1 MNYNRNE
8 KIRQIT
14 EETLIVGID
23 IAKKKHVA
31 RAQDDRGIDLGK
43 RLVFENNISG
53 FERLI
58 NWASDMKSTHKKS
71 KLMLG
76 VEPTGHYW
84 LNLAYYIR
92 AKDIPI
98 VVVNPMHVKR
108 IKEVDDN
115 SPSKNDTKDA
125 RVIAQMVKDGRYSI
139 PNLLEGVY
147 AELRQ
152 GMKVRDQLS
161 QDVQILSGRIDNWL
175 DRYFPEF
182 TAVFSKWSGKAALST
197 LEHFPLPSDIKSMTA
212 SAIVAQWR
220 EAVKGAVGL
229 KKAEQLLAA
238 ARHPGGLTIGLRMAR
253 REIEDLIDQYH
264 RLQEKLEA
272 VDSDIEELLQEIPG
286 TDQMLAIKG
295 VNVLTV
301 AAFYAEVGD
310 ITNYQSPRQIQSLAG
325 LSLRRHESGK
335 YKGQT
340 KISKRGRKRLRR
352 ALYLAVRPMVA
363 NNTSF
368 KALHDYY
375 TTRRDHPLKKQE
387 SLIALCNKLIR
398 VLFVIGKKQCA
409 FDGEKMLQDMPQMT
423 MQKAA

>member
-8 KIRQIT
+8 KIKQIT

-43 RLVFENNISG
+43 RLVFENNING

-58 NWASDMKSTHKKS
+58 NWAYDMMSTHEKS

-84 LNLAYYIR
+84 LNLAYYVR

-161 QDVQILSGRIDNWL
+161 QDVQIISGRIDNWL

-182 TAVFSKWSGKAALST
+182 TTVFSKWSGKAALYS
-197 LEHFPLPSDIKSMTA
+197 LEHFPLPTDIKTLTA
-212 SAIVAQWR
+212 SEIVTQWR

-229 KKAEQLLAA
+229 KKAEQLLVTAQ
-238 ARHPGGLTIGLRMAR
+238 HSGGLTVGLRMAR
-253 REIEDLIDQYH
+253 REIKDLIDQYH

-272 VDSDIEELLQEIPG
+272 VDKDIEQLLRDIPG
-286 TDQMLAIKG
+286 ADEMVAIKG

-301 AAFYAEVGD
+301 AAFFAEVGD
-310 ITNYQSPRQIQSLAG
+310 IMNYQSPRQIQSLAG
-325 LSLRRHESGK
+325 LSLKRQESGI

-363 NNTSF
+363 HNKYF
-368 KALHDYY
+368 KALHAYY
-375 TTRRDHPLKKQE
+375 TTRQEHPLKKQE

-409 FDGEKMLQDMPQMT
+409 FDGEKMLQDMPQMS
-423 MQKAA
+423 MQEAA

>member
-1 MNYNRNE
+1 
-8 KIRQIT
+8 
-14 EETLIVGID
+14 
-23 IAKKKHVA
+23 
-31 RAQDDRGIDLGK
+31 
-43 RLVFENNISG
+43 
-53 FERLI
+53 
-58 NWASDMKSTHKKS
+58 
-71 KLMLG
+71 
-76 VEPTGHYW
+76 
-84 LNLAYYIR
+84 
-92 AKDIPI
+92 
-98 VVVNPMHVKR
+98 
-108 IKEVDDN
+108 
-115 SPSKNDTKDA
+115 
-125 RVIAQMVKDGRYSI
+125 
-139 PNLLEGVY
+139 
-147 AELRQ
+147 
-152 GMKVRDQLS
+152 
-161 QDVQILSGRIDNWL
+161 
-175 DRYFPEF
+175 
-182 TAVFSKWSGKAALST
+182 
-197 LEHFPLPSDIKSMTA
+197 
-212 SAIVAQWR
+212 
-220 EAVKGAVGL
+220 
-229 KKAEQLLAA
+229 
-238 ARHPGGLTIGLRMAR
+238 RHPGGLTIGLRMAR